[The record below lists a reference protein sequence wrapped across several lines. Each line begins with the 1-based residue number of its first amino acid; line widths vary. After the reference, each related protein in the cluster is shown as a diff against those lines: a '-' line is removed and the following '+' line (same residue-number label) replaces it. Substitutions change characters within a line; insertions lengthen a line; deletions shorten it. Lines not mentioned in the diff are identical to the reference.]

1 MIDTK
6 SLRKKILEQAFSGQL
21 YSSKDCKGN
30 SRDLIKRISE
40 EKERLVKEK
49 KISKIKSLT
58 PIKDDEKIFTIPD
71 NWEYVKL
78 GLLSLPLSDG
88 VHYAPEYQDAGY
100 KCFSAKDIY
109 NNRINDDD
117 CTFITEEEYI
127 GMKGKINVQEG
138 SILITKSGSIGR
150 STVVKEYF
158 EFGLVESIGVINP
171 IIVNPEYIKYVLD
184 YGFVYSSYYSDKYTR
199 GVGLKHLTLT
209 LLENIP
215 IPLPNV
221 EEQGCIVDILN
232 STFTLLD
239 VIDDLQAKY
248 SNDLAVL
255 KSKIIDAGIQG
266 KLTEQLPE
274 DGDAEDLYAQILNQK
289 SQLIK
294 EGKIKKEKP
303 LADIAADE
311 IPFEIPDNW
320 KWVRYQD
327 IYFQIGNK
335 NNQITS
341 SELLPTGLFPAISQ
355 GKKYIDGFSNDES
368 KAIYDIPVVL
378 FGDHTRNVK
387 YIDEP
392 FVICADGTQLMKTIC
407 INCKFFYYVTCY
419 LSAKIQSRGYARHYS
434 MLKKNIVAMPP
445 LAEQI
450 RIVDKLEEI
459 LAQIDIIDDLQAKY
473 KEIIDKN
480 NKGLKMDTTA
490 FESRWTAD

>member
-239 VIDDLQAKY
+239 VIDGLQGKY

-255 KSKIIDAGIQG
+255 KSKIIDAGIRG

-274 DGDAEDLYAQILNQK
+274 DGDAKDLYAQILNQK

-303 LADIAADE
+303 LPDIAADE
-311 IPFEIPDNW
+311 IPFEIPKNW
-320 KWVRYQD
+320 KWVRMSDVLDVRDGTHDSPQYHKE
-327 IYFQIGNK
+327 GVPLVTSK
-335 NNQITS
+335 NLS
-341 SELLPTGLFPAISQ
+341 TGILD
-355 GKKYIDGFSNDES
+355 YE
-368 KAIYDIPVVL
+368 
-378 FGDHTRNVK
+378 NVK
-387 YIDEP
+387 YISQEDADAINARSRVDDGDILFAMIGTIGNPVLVKKEKE
-392 FVICADGTQLMKTIC
+392 FCIKNVALFKKIADGQLSME
-407 INCKFFYYVTCY
+407 YVHTF
-419 LSAKIQSRGYARHYS
+419 L
-434 MLKKNIVAMPP
+434 
-445 LAEQI
+445 LAEQYEFR
-450 RIVDKLEEI
+450 RIVSGGLQPFISLKQFRAHLMPLPPFDEQERIVKRINEI
-459 LAQIDIIDDLQAKY
+459 MLSM
-473 KEIIDKN
+473 E
-480 NKGLKMDTTA
+480 
-490 FESRWTAD
+490 